1 MMGNG
6 EMVAAVVTQYC
17 NHESLLNG
25 IMFVD
30 TLSETQED
38 RAIYGAFSDRPDWVK
53 LPEPFHRKK
62 NHDVYVIKPQLLE
75 EMERY
80 GYAFAQ
86 NLITDVDVLIPENLN
101 ANNAYEKWFCF
112 QAESRADAARPT
124 QLKGIDDCIVDSLIN
139 SNVSKEQLFELQN
152 SLIFRHVASE
162 RFRQALLLLIS
173 EREIT
178 AEEQEKLL
186 STIQSYN
193 LQDAF
198 RGIVGA

>member
-6 EMVAAVVTQYC
+6 ELVAAVVTEYC

-38 RAIYGAFSDRPDWVK
+38 KSIYKAFSDRPDWVK
-53 LPEPFHRKK
+53 LPEPFQRKK

-86 NLITDVDVLIPENLN
+86 NLITDVNVLIPESRE
-101 ANNAYEKWFCF
+101 ANHSYEKWFCF
-112 QAESRADAARPT
+112 QSESKADGARPT
-124 QLKGIDDCIVDSLIN
+124 QLKGIDDCIVNSFIH

-162 RFRQALLLLIS
+162 HFRQALLLLIS
-173 EREIT
+173 DREIT
-178 AEEQEKLL
+178 AEEQEKLV

-198 RGIVGA
+198 RGMVGV